1 MSTPAAAGGGNGS
14 TPKVSDPPYWLLICA
29 LPVHAWT
36 GMGAGGAH
44 APLRPALGPDSTLAR
59 AVPCSGNA
67 TTWAPAATNPPLSV
81 TGNKPGGCCPA
92 GAGAM
97 DQAMPAGFLL
107 AGRPVVVSL
116 VTSIE
121 TVLTPGVN
129 LTGIAV
135 TSRVVVALTSRLFNR
150 NVW

>member
-1 MSTPAAAGGGNGS
+1 
-14 TPKVSDPPYWLLICA
+14 
-29 LPVHAWT
+29 
-36 GMGAGGAH
+36 
-44 APLRPALGPDSTLAR
+44 
-59 AVPCSGNA
+59 
-67 TTWAPAATNPPLSV
+67 
-81 TGNKPGGCCPA
+81 
-92 GAGAM
+92 M